1 MPTGRAG
8 ASEGGEAR
16 TSNEWGSVM
25 SASASGESAEDNAE
39 RATPEKPRGRLDD
52 GVAAHRIDAKPRTR
66 GVGRGAS
73 PRATR
78 AAAATRGRGS
88 DATERA
94 RAAARSVDIVSERVG
109 ARPARSTLQ
118 STSRPR
124 VKAKT
129 RGDEKF
135 RRTVVRLTYTARAG
149 ASSAFDVGGGH
160 HLHSR
165 ISATHAPLTMAFFG
179 LKCEPKKWTPF
190 VPPPEEALRLHISQ
204 VRARAPADRRIRRQ

>member
-1 MPTGRAG
+1 VPTGRAG

-25 SASASGESAEDNAE
+25 SASASGASAEDNAE

-88 DATERA
+88 DATEKA
-94 RAAARSVDIVSERVG
+94 RAATRSVDIVPERVG

-118 STSRPR
+118 STS
-124 VKAKT
+124 KAT
-129 RGDEKF
+129 RQGQNAG
-135 RRTVVRLTYTARAG
+135 RREISSDGRNTARAG

>member
-1 MPTGRAG
+1 
-8 ASEGGEAR
+8 
-16 TSNEWGSVM
+16 VM
-25 SASASGESAEDNAE
+25 SASASGASAEDNAE

-94 RAAARSVDIVSERVG
+94 RAAARSVDIVPERVG

-129 RGDEKF
+129 QGDEKF
-135 RRTVVRLTYTARAG
+135 RRTVVTR
-149 ASSAFDVGGGH
+149 
-160 HLHSR
+160 
-165 ISATHAPLTMAFFG
+165 HAP
-179 LKCEPKKWTPF
+179 
-190 VPPPEEALRLHISQ
+190 ALRAPSTSAVAITCT
-204 VRARAPADRRIRRQ
+204 RASPRRTPRSRWPSSV